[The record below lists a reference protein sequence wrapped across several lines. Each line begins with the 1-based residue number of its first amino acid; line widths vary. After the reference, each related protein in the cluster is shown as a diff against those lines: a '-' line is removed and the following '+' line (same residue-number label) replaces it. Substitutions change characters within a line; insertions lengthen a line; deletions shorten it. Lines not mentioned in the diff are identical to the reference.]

1 MKKIV
6 NSVFL
11 LLMLVAGG
19 FKIASAQP
27 GGLANIRQLKLE
39 IVLQEM
45 NLNKDTE
52 RKFLPLY
59 TKYSDET
66 LEIKKKLK
74 VIEESTDNSNPQR
87 KIQEREQYKQQI
99 LDIEKRYKDQFLRII
114 SPAELDKMYKGEEK
128 FKQKLLELRSR

>member
-11 LLMLVAGG
+11 FLMLVITGV
-19 FKIASAQP
+19 KISSAQ
-27 GGLANIRQLKLE
+27 GFDNIRQLKLE
-39 IVLQEM
+39 IVLREM

-52 RKFLPLY
+52 KKFLPLY
-59 TKYSDET
+59 TRYSDET
-66 LEIKKKLK
+66 LAIKKKLK
-74 VIEESTDNSNPQR
+74 TLEESTDNSNPQR

-114 SPAELDKMYKGEEK
+114 SPSELDKMYKGEEK

>member
-11 LLMLVAGG
+11 FLMLVVTGV
-19 FKIASAQP
+19 KISSAQ
-27 GGLANIRQLKLE
+27 GFDNIRQLKLE
-39 IVLQEM
+39 IVLREM

-52 RKFLPLY
+52 KKFLPLY
-59 TKYSDET
+59 TRYSDET
-66 LEIKKKLK
+66 LAIKKKLK
-74 VIEESTDNSNPQR
+74 TLEESTDNSNPQR

-114 SPAELDKMYKGEEK
+114 SPSELDKMYKGEEK
-128 FKQKLLELRSR
+128 FKQKLLELRAR

>member
-11 LLMLVAGG
+11 FLMLVITGV
-19 FKIASAQP
+19 KISSAQ
-27 GGLANIRQLKLE
+27 GFDNIRQLKLE
-39 IVLQEM
+39 IVLREM

-52 RKFLPLY
+52 KKFLPLY
-59 TKYSDET
+59 TRYSDET

-74 VIEESTDNSNPQR
+74 TLEESTDNSNPQR

-114 SPAELDKMYKGEEK
+114 SPSELDKMYKGEEK

>member
-11 LLMLVAGG
+11 FLMLVVTGV
-19 FKIASAQP
+19 KISSAQ
-27 GGLANIRQLKLE
+27 GFDNIRQLKLE
-39 IVLQEM
+39 IVLREM

-52 RKFLPLY
+52 KKFLPLY
-59 TKYSDET
+59 TRYSDET
-66 LEIKKKLK
+66 LAIKKKLK
-74 VIEESTDNSNPQR
+74 TLEESTDNSNPQR

-114 SPAELDKMYKGEEK
+114 SPSELDKMYKGEEK

>member
-11 LLMLVAGG
+11 FFMLVVTGV
-19 FKIASAQP
+19 KISSAQ
-27 GGLANIRQLKLE
+27 GFDNIRQLKLE
-39 IVLQEM
+39 IVLREM

-52 RKFLPLY
+52 KKFLPLY
-59 TKYSDET
+59 TRYSDET
-66 LEIKKKLK
+66 LAIKKKLK
-74 VIEESTDNSNPQR
+74 TLEESTDNSNPQR

-114 SPAELDKMYKGEEK
+114 SPSELDKMYKGEEK